1 MANEKKSHISEEEIE
16 KMIKEFQKRWELG
29 SVRNLV
35 SNNMAVPDSDG
46 KFTVNGTFSMFISQ
60 NKKGTNHTEIIDYN
74 KFDGKKD
81 DGKEDVIIKAQEG
94 GYFDMNPEKQPEEQ
108 QPDK

>member
-1 MANEKKSHISEEEIE
+1 MANEKKTLSKEEIE
-16 KMIKEFQKRWELG
+16 KMIKGFQKRWESG
-29 SVRNLV
+29 FAHNLV

-46 KFTVNGTFSMFISQ
+46 NFKVNGALSRFINQ

-74 KFDGKKD
+74 IIDGKKD
-81 DGKEDVIIKAQEG
+81 DGKEEVIIKVQEG
-94 GYFDMNPEKQPEEQ
+94 GYFNMNPEKQPEEQ